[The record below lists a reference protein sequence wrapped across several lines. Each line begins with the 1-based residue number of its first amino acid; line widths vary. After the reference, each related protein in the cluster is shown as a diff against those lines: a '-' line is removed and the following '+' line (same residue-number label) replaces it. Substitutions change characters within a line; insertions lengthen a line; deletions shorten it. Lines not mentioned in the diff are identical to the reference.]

1 MEFLDDFDER
11 LANEGPPG
19 IFTLNFEGCL
29 QFDLLRT
36 RDISRQNPNAQT
48 REWCHCVYVDHAT
61 LWPQYVLCTS
71 PDLCQRHERASIIRC
86 DSYEAALLCV
96 EEKKKVVYE
105 KNRSC

>member
-1 MEFLDDFDER
+1 MEFLDEFDER

-48 REWCHCVYVDHAT
+48 REWCHCV
-61 LWPQYVLCTS
+61 
-71 PDLCQRHERASIIRC
+71 
-86 DSYEAALLCV
+86 
-96 EEKKKVVYE
+96 
-105 KNRSC
+105 